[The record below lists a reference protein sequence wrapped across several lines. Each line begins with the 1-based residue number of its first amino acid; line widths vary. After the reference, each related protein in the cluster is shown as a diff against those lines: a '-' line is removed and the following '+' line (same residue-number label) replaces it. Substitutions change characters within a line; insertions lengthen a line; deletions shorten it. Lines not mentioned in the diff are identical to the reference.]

1 MKLMRAFGDRWPFI
15 ALTLTTTIVVLW
27 AGLTVQSVFTP
38 LPPQATRL
46 APSTPPIPQ
55 PLPSWAKTAPSSLVP
70 QPLPRTTVAPRPQP
84 AVQSVAPSQRQPQMS
99 PQAKASHQESARNN
113 PLPQSRYGHLPYAEN
128 SSDRLVSVGT
138 YGTGDNRRTE
148 YLDKEAAAAFAKM
161 KADAEAEGVTLVAI
175 SGFRS
180 VADQE
185 KLFARQIQR
194 QGSEAA
200 AAQLSAPPGYS
211 EHHTG
216 FTLDIG
222 DGARPETDLKF
233 EFENTKAYR
242 WLQINGRRYG
252 AELSF
257 PLNNIQG
264 VSFEPWH
271 WRFTNSSYAAAI
283 FSVAHTLAGQSAP
296 AGTSSQ

>member
-15 ALTLTTTIVVLW
+15 ALTLTTMTVVLW
-27 AGLTVQSVFTP
+27 AGLTLQSVFTP
-38 LPPQATRL
+38 LPQATRPT
-46 APSTPPIPQ
+46 PSNPSANPIPAPMPSWTKTEPSAPLVAQ
-55 PLPSWAKTAPSSLVP
+55 PLPTPTVALRPKPSVPVPSGRVP
-70 QPLPRTTVAPRPQP
+70 Q
-84 AVQSVAPSQRQPQMS
+84 AV
-99 PQAKASHQESARNN
+99 ARNN

-185 KLFARQIQR
+185 KLFARQIRR

-222 DGARPETDLKF
+222 DGARPETDIKF

-242 WLQINGRRYG
+242 WLQTNGRRYG
-252 AELSF
+252 VELSF

-296 AGTSSQ
+296 AGISSQ